1 MLLQA
6 EQIHKMTSISLKMFE
21 VVILSRNGCH
31 FVSCSACNNSSWDK
45 SRVKWNN
52 CRNSTQKMRTLS
64 SKLCYWGHANLVCL
78 SSNLEVLNNL
88 LQIEH
93 SSGFWDFSRQSF
105 WCMECLYFDIKTFPQ
120 FWHKTS
126 SNLHFLT
133 CFHIALSV
141 TVDLNGILQVIHFTF
156 VTPPRVWGRMSYEE
170 SWKDCLHLQICP
182 IDLDGM

>member
-1 MLLQA
+1 M
-6 EQIHKMTSISLKMFE
+6 
-21 VVILSRNGCH
+21 SRNILLH
-31 FVSCSACNNSSWDK
+31 SWPF
-45 SRVKWNN
+45 
-52 CRNSTQKMRTLS
+52 S
-64 SKLCYWGHANLVCL
+64 SKLCHWGHANLVCL

-156 VTPPRVWGRMSYEE
+156 VTPPRVCMRMSCEE
-170 SWKDCLHLQICP
+170 SKKIVYIYKYPPNRDFQYQN
-182 IDLDGM
+182 GFY